1 MLTKPSVF
9 SFPTG
14 LQFQTSVVDFHATI
28 FHEHQARK
36 LGMAASDIIVPSVA
50 DIFGALYDVAPC
62 MRVGLSTGLPV

>member
-1 MLTKPSVF
+1 ML
-9 SFPTG
+9 
-14 LQFQTSVVDFHATI
+14 L